1 MRREHLRLDYQ
12 SIERQAII
20 LTIHHVSP
28 ENCILHDFSGA
39 GTVGVRTQWQGRRE
53 HHKLMPK
60 LTRNGGVTGHAMG
73 ENAEPELIYRA
84 QKVKSWR
91 GDLETSYFEGVV
103 LPSRWGQC
111 SSKNI

>member
-1 MRREHLRLDYQ
+1 
-12 SIERQAII
+12 
-20 LTIHHVSP
+20 
-28 ENCILHDFSGA
+28 
-39 GTVGVRTQWQGRRE
+39 
-53 HHKLMPK
+53 MPK

>member
-1 MRREHLRLDYQ
+1 MDCQ

-28 ENCILHDFSGA
+28 GNCILHDLSGA
-39 GTVGVRTQWQGRRE
+39 ATVGVKTHWQGRRE

-60 LTRNGGVTGHAMG
+60 LTWIGGVTGQAMG

-84 QKVKSWR
+84 
-91 GDLETSYFEGVV
+91 
-103 LPSRWGQC
+103 
-111 SSKNI
+111 